1 MSKVSCLK
9 SKKNKM
15 MVKLKIFV
23 AIPAIVLSLIFACG
37 QKTSESAASLPE
49 TKVEPQVV
57 GHPVPAAERVGEYL
71 PLLQGKRIGAVV
83 NHTSVVGKTHLVD
96 TLLKTGAQLVKI
108 FAPEHG
114 FRGSAS
120 DGEKVKDGKDAAT
133 GLPIL
138 SLYGSQKKPSPE
150 MLAGVDLVLFDI
162 QDVGARFYTYISTLA
177 YVMEACAEQNI
188 PLIVLDR
195 PNPNGHFVDGPVL
208 KKEFASFVGLHEVPA
223 VYGMTIGEYARMV
236 NGEGWLANQVKCQLE
251 VIPCL
256 GYDHRTYYDLPIK
269 PSPNLPNMT
278 AVLLYP
284 SLCFFEGTV
293 VSVGR
298 GTDKQ
303 FQVIGAPG
311 ATVGDYTF
319 TPQPK
324 EGATNPPQKGKA
336 CKGYDLSGLHVD
348 SLKQLKKIDLSFLLK
363 FYNDFPD
370 KANFFLKTAHF
381 DALAG
386 SGELKQQIVDGK
398 SESEIRA
405 SWQDGLQRFN
415 LLRKQ
420 YLLYLDFE

>member
-1 MSKVSCLK
+1 
-9 SKKNKM
+9 M
-15 MVKLKIFV
+15 MAKLKIFV
-23 AIPAIVLSLIFACG
+23 VIPVLVLSLIFACG
-37 QKTSESAASLPE
+37 QKTSESAAGLPE
-49 TKVEPQVV
+49 PKVEPQVV

-71 PLLQGKRIGAVV
+71 PLLQGKRIAAVV

-96 TLLKTGAQLVKI
+96 TLLKTGVQLVKI

-120 DGEKVKDGKDAAT
+120 DGEKVKDGKDSAT

-251 VIPCL
+251 VIPCM
-256 GYDHRTYYDLPIK
+256 GYDHRTHYDLPIK

-278 AVLLYP
+278 AILLYP

-311 ATVGDYTF
+311 TTVGDYNF
-319 TPQPK
+319 TPKPM

-336 CKGYDLSGLHVD
+336 CIGYDLSGLSVD
-348 SLKQLKKIDLSFLLK
+348 SLRQLKKIDLSFLLK
-363 FYNDFPD
+363 FYKDYPD

-386 SGELKQQIVDGK
+386 SGELKQQIVEGK

-405 SWQDGLQRFN
+405 SWQDGLNRFK